1 MFPVRLFCGPTAAG
15 AGRNFVVAWRASH
28 DATRNLK
35 NMDMLSKSDPQI
47 QIFLEDSATGAFNE
61 IGRTEM
67 IR

>member
-1 MFPVRLFCGPTAAG
+1 
-15 AGRNFVVAWRASH
+15 
-28 DATRNLK
+28 
-35 NMDMLSKSDPQI
+35 MDMLSKSDPQI